1 MWMAALAA
9 GGALVAVIAGARVAA
24 MSRRFSALSQSHWEL
39 RFEFARLR
47 ARVAKLD
54 GGSAGDTSVDDPP
67 TPARTDS

>member
-9 GGALVAVIAGARVAA
+9 GGALVAVIAAARVAA

-54 GGSAGDTSVDDPP
+54 GGSAGDTAADDAA
-67 TPARTDS
+67 TPARSDS

>member
-9 GGALVAVIAGARVAA
+9 GGALVAVIAAARVAA

-54 GGSAGDTSVDDPP
+54 GGSAGDTAADDPA

>member
-9 GGALVAVIAGARVAA
+9 GGALVAVIAAARVAV

-54 GGSAGDTSVDDPP
+54 GGSAGDTAADDPA

>member
-9 GGALVAVIAGARVAA
+9 GGLLAAIVAAARVAV

-54 GGSAGDTSVDDPP
+54 GGSTGDTPDDAAAS
-67 TPARTDS
+67 ARTDS